1 MGVPMRNVNQTGSEG
16 GECFAIVLFVHARK
30 RLVSV
35 LIAAGHTAA
44 GMLYFMAVFIF
55 PTRALVGLAIL
66 RRERVRRST
75 VNLNLENC
83 I

>member
-1 MGVPMRNVNQTGSEG
+1 MDIPVRNVNERDRGV
-16 GECFAIVLFVHARK
+16 GECFAIVLFVHARM

-44 GMLYFMAVFIF
+44 GMLYFIAVFIF
-55 PTRALVGLAIL
+55 PTRASSFGNSPSGTCPQVYGKF
-66 RRERVRRST
+66 E
-75 VNLNLENC
+75 LENC